1 MLESLVR
8 AALKQRLV
16 VCVIAVMLLFF
27 GLNAATKLSV
37 DAFPDV
43 TNVQVQIATD
53 NLALLHNKMIKNLL
67 DLINPFEIFF

>member
-8 AALKQRLV
+8 GALKQRLV
-16 VCVIAVMLLFF
+16 VCVIAVVLLFF

-43 TNVQVQIATD
+43 TNVQVVQHICSVRSSG
-53 NLALLHNKMIKNLL
+53 LKRI
-67 DLINPFEIFF
+67 PGSSG